1 MIHTIKNLKWVIT
14 TSLVCLVLGVLTFF
28 TFINQGFIKLNDLN
42 LKILLFLDV
51 TLLVIFFTVIFR
63 ETYSIVKEKR
73 SGKLGS
79 ETSFKYLTFFSTTTL
94 LPAIIIAIF
103 SLFLFNVGLQ
113 KYFDKKIKSAVN
125 NSTEVAKNY
134 LEETKKNIESD
145 ILLMSLDVNSQS
157 GTFYDNPK
165 RFLNLLTSQRL
176 IRKLDDYAEDHKY
189 VETIRSIINVNK
201 LKIYDRIT
209 LISRDS

>member
-1 MIHTIKNLKWVIT
+1 M
-14 TSLVCLVLGVLTFF
+14 
-28 TFINQGFIKLNDLN
+28 
-42 LKILLFLDV
+42 
-51 TLLVIFFTVIFR
+51 
-63 ETYSIVKEKR
+63 
-73 SGKLGS
+73 
-79 ETSFKYLTFFSTTTL
+79 
-94 LPAIIIAIF
+94 
-103 SLFLFNVGLQ
+103 LFNVGLQ

-176 IRKLDDYAEDHKY
+176 IRKLDEAHLLDSAGNIIMSTIIDPQMDFIPPTEDAF
-189 VETIRSIINVNK
+189 NVALSGK
-201 LKIYDRIT
+201 PVKITDPRANRASA
-209 LISRDS
+209 LV